1 MSGPQ
6 SDDLFWQTELARFLP
21 DPGKALEEGSQY
33 VCCPVCY
40 VLADLPF
47 EYFRLLPKR
56 WCEEPEVKEAVC
68 RAGGFCNHHTWRLD
82 KIQSHVVI
90 AAVYADVLGSASVGG
105 TAPEP
110 CPVCRLQGLLEAAL
124 LEEFTRSLA
133 DASRREQY
141 GRLFG
146 LCYPHFRRVMAM
158 ELEAGVGQAI
168 VQAQRERTEALID
181 LLRAHIEKNE
191 PPARWSRSD
200 AENRAPR
207 WALLKAAG
215 NADV

>member
-1 MSGPQ
+1 MSEAGGEE
-6 SDDLFWQTELARFLP
+6 SFWEAELRRFLP
-21 DPGKALEEGSQY
+21 GPGAALEEGSGY
-33 VCCPVCY
+33 VCCAVCY

-56 WCEEPEVKEAVC
+56 WSEEPEVKEAVC

-82 KIQSHVVI
+82 KIQSQVII
-90 AAVYADVLGSASVGG
+90 AAVYADVLGRASAEG
-105 TAPEP
+105 TTPEP
-110 CPVCRLQGLLEAAL
+110 CPVCRLQGLLETAL
-124 LEEFTRSLA
+124 LEEFARGLA
-133 DASRREQY
+133 DASRRDQY

-146 LCYPHFRRVMAM
+146 LCYPHFRRVLAM
-158 ELEAGVGQAI
+158 ELEPGVREAI
-168 VQAQRERTEALID
+168 RQAQRERTGVLID

-191 PPARWSRSD
+191 APARWDRSE

-215 NADV
+215 NADL